1 MMKYGLNQNIDGDVL
16 CVNEMDGSILM
27 TSTIGGKSFVG
38 TIKEVPSQVGNG
50 VKTQPKVIVIG
61 AGMAGL
67 AAASELHGLGC
78 KVVVLEAR
86 DRIGG
91 RCWTDNVDGRII
103 DLGAGKIPESSSLII
118 QTFRIC
124 PSQLCITSILQS
136 V

>member
-1 MMKYGLNQNIDGDVL
+1 MKNAQNIDGDVV
-16 CVNEMDGSILM
+16 CVNEKDGSVLV
-27 TSTIGGKSFVG
+27 TSTIEGKTFVG
-38 TIKEVPSQVGNG
+38 TLKEIPSQVG
-50 VKTQPKVIVIG
+50 VKTQPKVVVIG

-67 AAASELHGLGC
+67 AAASELHALGC

-103 DLGAGKIPESSSLII
+103 DLGAGR
-118 QTFRIC
+118 FRNRPI
-124 PSQLCITSILQS
+124 SYF